1 LHDPPGDDN
10 AFQVHPDAP
19 EELKR
24 EELEFATLDPETS
37 LWVCIAV
44 LVVAVGVMAYT
55 AEIVSRPP
63 RRVAVGTSTNLEN
76 V

>member
-1 LHDPPGDDN
+1 LHDPPGDNN

-24 EELEFATLDPETS
+24 EELEFATLDPETNI
-37 LWVCIAV
+37 WVCIAV

-55 AEIVSRPP
+55 AEIVSCPLRQ
-63 RRVAVGTSTNLEN
+63 VTVGTSTDLEN
-76 V
+76 L

>member
-1 LHDPPGDDN
+1 MHDPPGDDN
-10 AFQVHPDAP
+10 AFQIHPDAP

-24 EELEFATLDPETS
+24 EELEFATLDPEAN

-55 AEIVSRPP
+55 AEIVCCPP
-63 RRVAVGTSTNLEN
+63 RQVAIGTSTDLEN
-76 V
+76 L